1 MSSSSPRGSNPRAGW
16 SVACGILSLA
26 AIPAGVVLA
35 RETRW
40 VTLVDA
46 TGSIAV
52 ALLLGWAAI
61 IFARR
66 AREHIQLTLGRAGGQ
81 RAARIGRLLGVLGVL
96 LSLTAALAVG
106 FWGLL
111 SLFAG

>member
-1 MSSSSPRGSNPRAGW
+1 M
-16 SVACGILSLA
+16 
-26 AIPAGVVLA
+26 PAGVALA
-35 RETRW
+35 RETKQ

-52 ALLLGWAAI
+52 ALLLGWFAI
-61 IFARR
+61 VLARR
-66 AREHIQLTLGRAGGQ
+66 AREHIQLTLGRAGGEG
-81 RAARIGRLLGVLGVL
+81 AARIGRLLGVVAVL
-96 LSLTAALAVG
+96 LGATAALAVG